1 MSEITMFGNIKLRK
15 SCSGF
20 RDKKTEQVPG
30 LASNLH
36 DTVLIMCLLMNAPIV
51 TSKLSDTIDKIG
63 RGFGILEPL
72 ELLANHMW
80 RSVKPNG
87 SQNKADTHCKK
98 VKVK

>member
-1 MSEITMFGNIKLRK
+1 MVYFKHLSLRVDSGQEIRCLRLLVLGNIKLRK

-63 RGFGILEPL
+63 RGFW
-72 ELLANHMW
+72 N
-80 RSVKPNG
+80 S
-87 SQNKADTHCKK
+87 
-98 VKVK
+98 

>member
-1 MSEITMFGNIKLRK
+1 MLGNIKLRK

-51 TSKLSDTIDKIG
+51 TSKLSDTID
-63 RGFGILEPL
+63 R
-72 ELLANHMW
+72 
-80 RSVKPNG
+80 
-87 SQNKADTHCKK
+87 
-98 VKVK
+98 